1 MDLGEADAAGEG
13 LAAGLGVLAGALMVA
28 DGDGLGLLGEVELFT
43 GSVAQP
49 TAKSV
54 ATSVRSSGAMRLIP
68 FMFGVLIFFLVRA
81 RLKSKIIIARLLI
94 GSNGCSHRRFA
105 GISARPAP
113 KPSFSKSVLARLANG
128 VADEGAVDRS
138 YRSYKANTTYRS
150 NG

>member
-1 MDLGEADAAGEG
+1 MDFGEADAAGEG

-28 DGDGLGLLGEVELFT
+28 DGDGLGVLGEVELFT

-68 FMFGVLIFFLVRA
+68 FMFGVLIFFPRS
-81 RLKSKIIIARLLI
+81 SKIEKQDHHCPTADWQQWVFPQTF
-94 GSNGCSHRRFA
+94 RRDLRSPCTETLVFKKRA
-105 GISARPAP
+105 CTISERAPA
-113 KPSFSKSVLARLANG
+113 F
-128 VADEGAVDRS
+128 DRS
-138 YRSYKANTTYRS
+138 YWAYRTYLS